1 MDIIL
6 QLAQE
11 LNLKKEQIEKTV
23 ALLDEGNTVPFIA
36 RYRKEVTGSLDDTVL
51 RTLSERLD
59 YLRSLDKRREEV
71 YNAICAQEK
80 MTPEIEAALSAAKI
94 LTEIED
100 IYRPF
105 KQKRRTR
112 ASVARERGLEPL
124 AQLLIEQKTKY
135 DRTLPELASDFI
147 DEEKGVATA
156 EDALAAM
163 QVRSK

>member
-23 ALLDEGNTVPFIA
+23 ALLDEGSTVPFIA

-71 YNAICAQEK
+71 YNAIVAQE
-80 MTPEIEAALSAAKI
+80 
-94 LTEIED
+94 
-100 IYRPF
+100 
-105 KQKRRTR
+105 
-112 ASVARERGLEPL
+112 
-124 AQLLIEQKTKY
+124 
-135 DRTLPELASDFI
+135 
-147 DEEKGVATA
+147 
-156 EDALAAM
+156 
-163 QVRSK
+163 

>member
-11 LNLKKEQIEKTV
+11 LNLKKEQVEKTV
-23 ALLDEGNTVPFIA
+23 ALLDEGSTVPFIA

-71 YNAICAQEK
+71 YNAIVAQEK

-100 IYRPF
+100 IYRPS
-105 KQKRRTR
+105 R
-112 ASVARERGLEPL
+112 ALWQDYWCSWFGSYWCHGS
-124 AQLLIEQKTKY
+124 KY
-135 DRTLPELASDFI
+135 CRCIGNECSR
-147 DEEKGVATA
+147 
-156 EDALAAM
+156 
-163 QVRSK
+163 VRSVHFCRCCMEAFQKCKKVFGFGYNGI